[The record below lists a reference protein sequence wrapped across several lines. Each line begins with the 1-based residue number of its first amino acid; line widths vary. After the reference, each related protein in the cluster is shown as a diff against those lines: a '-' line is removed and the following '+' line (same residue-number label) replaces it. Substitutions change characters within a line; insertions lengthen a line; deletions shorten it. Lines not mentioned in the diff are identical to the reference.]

1 MLNADTYLEPRKP
14 DPAILDVPG
23 PEAEPPPWD
32 DDEVLAREQLAAL
45 RELRIMAL
53 DLARLAHARA
63 TAVEDAGDA
72 GDAGKAGECGDADDA
87 KDAGANR
94 PERALAP
101 EPGAALDRHARTV
114 RLTVML
120 EQRIIA
126 ARKAGFPAPG
136 ARAAAQPAPR
146 PEPEP
151 EPMDPAR
158 LAKIQARWDL
168 LMSRRAAIVRAV
180 RETLAAEGRDPE
192 EVENL
197 SSRISDNLRDRDRER
212 MLVLNRPIGGMI
224 ARVCRTL
231 GLTPDWTRWADTP
244 WAVEEAE
251 TVAKGSPYGDPNPPI
266 IYWRAGKPWCPEG
279 DGPIEPAAPRRTPP
293 PGPPPDASP

>member
-23 PEAEPPPWD
+23 PEAEAPPWD

-63 TAVEDAGDA
+63 TADAAGDA
-72 GDAGKAGECGDADDA
+72 GDTGKGGESGDTDDA
-87 KDAGANR
+87 MDVAANR

-114 RLTVML
+114 R
-120 EQRIIA
+120 
-126 ARKAGFPAPG
+126 
-136 ARAAAQPAPR
+136 
-146 PEPEP
+146 
-151 EPMDPAR
+151 
-158 LAKIQARWDL
+158 
-168 LMSRRAAIVRAV
+168 
-180 RETLAAEGRDPE
+180 ETLAAEGRDPE
-192 EVENL
+192 EVEDL

-251 TVAKGSPYGDPNPPI
+251 TIAKGSPYGDPNPLI
-266 IYWRAGKPWCPEG
+266 IYWRAGKPRYPEG
-279 DGPIEPAAPRRTPP
+279 DVPIEPAAPRRAPP